1 MLKRKERFKSRR
13 SGSLYLSPTKTIYL
27 FRCSDSGLYAFTADP
42 KGHVLPSRI
51 YPQIDWRFQR
61 SVTLRLDGNSPK
73 WKILRA
79 MLDAIAKHGFH
90 LMRASQTIDGSM
102 TGKKFLA
109 YIEQCLAP
117 TLKRKDIVMI
127 DNLPIAMIQKGFDGL
142 QPWRAAATD
151 PERP

>member
-1 MLKRKERFKSRR
+1 MHKRKERFSSHQ
-13 SGSLYLSPTKTIYL
+13 SGGLYLSPTKTIYL

-90 LMRASQTIDGSM
+90 LIH
-102 TGKKFLA
+102 
-109 YIEQCLAP
+109 
-117 TLKRKDIVMI
+117 
-127 DNLPIAMIQKGFDGL
+127 
-142 QPWRAAATD
+142 AAANTELLTFTAQHYEQGID
-151 PERP
+151 SPDDAVSRISTRT